1 MEFPENIPGCIL
13 DEIALEGL
21 EGLTISTLWIRLTKR
36 KNFPIA
42 LDDQSKRFIWKII
55 CKNDAVEMFK
65 LAVPRPLLIDYNR
78 YDNLDPE
85 LEIICEPETLP
96 EDIYPVAAVEDKVN
110 GIRGSC
116 ATYNTRKN
124 ITPEAK
130 TLSLEE
136 SVSKYGEQLVLV
148 ACQAAR
154 NVALAGVQTGVLET
168 LAINSYIMLE
178 RIGRSREHGDVTQG
192 RYGLSRLNIP
202 PKSAFYFRKRL
213 LADGLIVKQPISMRV
228 SNRNVLGTLLH
239 LSRFY
244 SLRLPKLLYLIKRL
258 IQILKDSPPHYM
270 LDYPTIRTKLS
281 TSLQLKKIL
290 AASEMRQ
297 YAVVESVPYRFYF
310 PDATIKDWKMRNCD
324 NEKQVK
330 VVRLIDPSIDPEALF
345 QGDEA
350 PPDDGSLYSEGEEE
364 SSSSGILSNAVIQR
378 HHHSIVQQ
386 AYAFVEASGSEGL
399 TQGALAEQLG
409 LSQLDARS
417 TIRVLSRLMMVHC
430 VVKEVKKNRVFLYV
444 SKNHFGA
451 NAIRAQF
458 EQEQQ
463 KIKGLMQVGNES
475 VTDYNQTTT
484 STPSL
489 ASSTNVQLEKDVT
502 LREEEVAEDDGL
514 FRPNV
519 PRGILAEGETISDL
533 THRSLRRVNIILE
546 AIRQHLVIE
555 EIGVL
560 LRLVTAEEAKEGVDA
575 RMDRRSLKRLLAR
588 LSNEGQLKNMRI
600 VLRCG
605 DRERA
610 LNFICQPGVDQNNSV
625 IRSAIDQA
633 KMKLFCLSKHKY
645 SRSTSAKPEKS
656 QLKNEKLEFNDT
668 SVQLDPSL
676 CDSVKQVKE
685 QLLKGQGQGTK
696 SFPFKVVHATNS
708 GRVYGTEPK
717 CIRVKEIHT
726 LLYYLVYGYDGELF
740 SDQAQAR
747 EALRNENPILE
758 GVDDEAFENLPDI
771 YKTKLGWQTFIEP
784 LPAHSGWPS
793 GWSFLCDILLR
804 LPLSIFLKVVN
815 ITYQIEGLET
825 YLKHPIKQYVLL
837 KHLPMDIRQGLIYA
851 RKYIFSVHEII
862 TNMVYLGLAQFGP
875 HSLKEK
881 DQVFIYLNRKTTIMD
896 TTTSNPGYHHIT
908 RDMEYEKKTFIFE
921 SMEDV
926 EKYWY
931 EVWTICSNTLLGSV
945 STVAGQSITLEML
958 RKKPAMIEAMRMR
971 EPHEAPLLDTG
982 EVPGDHLGAAGFDSA
997 FFAHL
1002 KRNWTYNKAT
1012 TMINRLEL
1020 QVKKTGTGGKADKSP
1035 QTKTSNLAAAPGR
1048 LASLRDNA
1056 IRFTQCTTQ
1065 DGTNLTIPVTLVD
1078 NANPTRGQ
1086 KRKRHDSKK
1095 SSPTVG
1101 WSKVGPKKTRV
1112 STKPASKT
1120 RVVKPR
1126 KQKGPRRP
1134 YYDEKDRQALL
1145 LMRRLRV
1152 TWSAMED
1159 SFLLMC
1165 KVAGTYIHGSL
1176 RHSVPFIVV
1185 RDCLHE
1191 TYPESRNKTSR
1202 ACQRRVAYMMR
1213 NPTTE
1218 YQVVNAYQEL
1228 EQDPEIEAV
1237 SGGGPI
1243 TKEDRKHGVEKTEE
1257 LIVTRFRKLLE
1268 YLKPRYSQ
1276 GGNSSAIPGL
1286 KLPDTIEEFH
1296 QQYELTYS
1304 LANLRHRRPIL
1315 EVNNVVDVNCNVVYN
1330 VIHSSMC
1337 TTEDKT
1343 AWGFHLFNIYQQYPD
1358 NLVRST
1364 LAKMKNDMMI
1374 AQRKRSLVRN
1384 KKFSEM
1390 PLSAVPYKLSITY
1403 IHLFLSRYQ
1412 YPVFH
1417 RSYQRLRSIIAE
1429 KEKVPQDNQDWSG
1442 VEVSRIHEG
1451 GNAAMVVSLF
1461 AIGMARFR
1469 FTIPE
1474 QIIIFDPKLKD
1485 HPEEFDNL
1493 IKRYNNWVKDVDAA
1507 AQNASKEDRAQI
1519 QRRRLGMTSA
1529 AASNAVAAIPKL
1541 MSTTM
1546 IMDNEESNQAPT
1558 GTRGSSESVSTL
1570 SMDRTQNQLIMR
1582 TASRIGLHMLRED
1595 MTQDSQLP
1603 GQSAPH
1609 IQQEH
1614 FVINSC
1620 KVFVDVILPES
1631 EHEGWL
1637 FISPKK
1643 KQEIIDSIPTTVPFA
1658 DTVSEQ
1664 SFLDLYDQHKLSQ
1677 SVKQDAIRVLQL
1689 ITSKKEMGIVVSE
1702 LPYIVGSLSDSSCT
1716 LDQHISFM
1724 VDSRV
1729 IQKVG
1734 VVAQRFVAIQHIDP
1748 WVIKSFRLLRSGK
1761 EKLEPFNSA
1770 HMVAKQN
1777 DDKSEPKAQTEEVKI
1792 SVSEE
1797 ISKEET
1803 SSMPAETKGNA
1814 GESQQQSQMEEEME
1828 TCQPGESRDEGT
1840 TSVIPAGTVSESANE
1855 VVPGRRKR
1863 TLPSFHHSS
1872 KKSRTVDSLG
1882 SNDRVDLL
1890 VMVKPWVKIDG
1901 GLNRRVL
1908 DRLLGGLL
1916 SHVLLKPGSNMGQL
1930 AERFH
1935 PALQPFQTREL
1946 LELLEK
1952 IGCVEFYGIRK
1963 TGKAG
1968 LFAART
1974 TLEIVPLDRFAR
1986 DQDIY
1991 VDPKSEAILRLG
2003 EFIGEKKYEKDYIP
2017 KCSCHNNVET

>member
-1 MEFPENIPGCIL
+1 MEFPENIPGNIL

-21 EGLTISTLWIRLTKR
+21 EGVTISTLWIRLTKR
-36 KNFPIA
+36 KSFSLA
-42 LDDQSKRFIWKII
+42 LDEHSKRFIWKII
-55 CKNDAVEMFK
+55 CKNDSIEMFC
-65 LAVPRPLLIDYNR
+65 LEVPRPPLIDYNR
-78 YDNLDPE
+78 YDNVDPE
-85 LEIICEPETLP
+85 LEIICEPEALP
-96 EDIYPVAAVEDKVN
+96 EDIYPVAAVEDKAN

-116 ATYNTRKN
+116 ATYHTRQN
-124 ITPEAK
+124 ITAAARGL
-130 TLSLEE
+130 TLEE
-136 SVSKYGEQLVLV
+136 AISKHGEQLVLV
-148 ACQAAR
+148 ACQASR
-154 NVALAGVQTGVLET
+154 NVVLAGVQTGVLET
-168 LAINSYIMLE
+168 LAINSYVMLE

-192 RYGLSRLNIP
+192 RHGLSRLNIQ

-213 LADGLIVKQPISMRV
+213 LADGLIVKQPISMRIG
-228 SNRNVLGTLLH
+228 NRNVLGTLLH
-239 LSRFY
+239 LTRFY
-244 SLRLPKLLYLIKRL
+244 SLRLPKLLDLIKRL
-258 IQILKDSPPHYM
+258 IQILKAPPHYM
-270 LDYPTIRTKLS
+270 LDYQTIRTKLN
-281 TSLQLKKIL
+281 TSCQLKKIL

-297 YAVVESVPYRFYF
+297 YAVVESVPYRTYY

-330 VVRLIDPSIDPEALF
+330 IVKLIDPNIDPEALF

-364 SSSSGILSNAVIQR
+364 GSSSGILSNAVVQR
-378 HHHSIVQQ
+378 HHHSIAQQ

-417 TIRVLSRLMMVHC
+417 TIRSLTRLLMVDC
-430 VVKEVKKNRVFLYV
+430 IVKEVKKTRFFLYV
-444 SKNHFGA
+444 AKNHFGS

-463 KIKGLMQVGNES
+463 KIKGLMQASNEVGS
-475 VTDYNQTTT
+475 D
-484 STPSL
+484 
-489 ASSTNVQLEKDVT
+489 ASSSTSLPFFPSPNVQLEKDVT
-502 LREEEVAEDDGL
+502 LRHEEVEEDDGL

-560 LRLVTAEEAKEGVDA
+560 LRLITAEEAKEGVDA

-610 LNFICQPGVDQNNSV
+610 LNFICQPGIDQNNSV

-633 KMKLFCLSKHKY
+633 KMKLFCMSKHKY
-645 SRSTSAKPEKS
+645 NRNTAAKAEKTQS
-656 QLKNEKLEFNDT
+656 KSDKLEFNDN
-668 SVQLDPSL
+668 SVPLDTSL

-685 QLLKGQGQGTK
+685 QLPKGQVQGSK
-696 SFPFKVVHATNS
+696 SFPFKFVHGTNS
-708 GRVYGTEPK
+708 GKVYGTEPK
-717 CIRVKEIHT
+717 CVRARQIHT
-726 LLYYLVYGYDGELF
+726 LLYYLVYGYDGELI
-740 SDQAQAR
+740 SDQTQAR
-747 EALRNENPILE
+747 EMLRTQNPVLN
-758 GVDDEAFENLPDI
+758 GLDDEMFDDLPDI
-771 YKTKLGWQTFIEP
+771 YKTELGWQTFIEP
-784 LPAHSGWPS
+784 LPEHKGWPC

-804 LPLSIFLKVVN
+804 LPVSIFLKVVN
-815 ITYQIEGLET
+815 ITYQIDGLEA
-825 YLKHPIKQYVLL
+825 YIKHPIKQYVLL
-837 KHLPMDIRQGLIYA
+837 KHLPMDLRQGLIFA
-851 RKYIFSVHEII
+851 RKYIFSVHEVI
-862 TNMVYLGLAQFGP
+862 TNLVYLGLAQFGP

-881 DQVFIYLNRKTTIMD
+881 DQVFIYLNRKTTLMD

-908 RDMEYEKKTFIFE
+908 RDMEYEKKTFVFD
-921 SMEDV
+921 SMEHV

-931 EVWTICSNTLLGSV
+931 EVQTICYNTLLGSL

-1002 KRNWTYNKAT
+1002 KRNWTYNKST
-1012 TMINRLEL
+1012 TMINRLEM
-1020 QVKKTGTGGKADKSP
+1020 QVKKTGNGSKTAKSP
-1035 QTKTSNLAAAPGR
+1035 QTKTSNPSTAPGR

-1056 IRFTQCTTQ
+1056 VRFTQCTTQ
-1065 DGTNLTIPVTLVD
+1065 DGTNLTIPVTVVE
-1078 NANPTRGQ
+1078 NETNPRSI
-1086 KRKRHDSKK
+1086 KRKRNDSKN
-1095 SSPTVG
+1095 STPTVR
-1101 WSKVGPKKTRV
+1101 WSKVGPKRSKV
-1112 STKPASKT
+1112 STKPASKV

-1126 KQKGPRRP
+1126 KKRGPRRP

-1228 EQDPEIEAV
+1228 EQDPEIEVV

-1243 TKEDRKHGVEKTEE
+1243 TKEDRKNHGVEKTEE
-1257 LIVTRFRKLLE
+1257 LIIARFRKLLE

-1286 KLPDTIEEFH
+1286 KLPNTIEEFH

-1304 LANLRHRRPIL
+1304 LANLRHRRPIS
-1315 EVNNVVDVNCNVVYN
+1315 EVNNVVDVNVSVVYN

-1337 TTEDKT
+1337 TTEDK
-1343 AWGFHLFNIYQQYPD
+1343 ASWGFHLFNIYQQYPD

-1364 LAKMKNDMMI
+1364 LARMKNDMMI
-1374 AQRKRSLVRN
+1374 AQRKRAISLIRN

-1417 RSYQRLRSIIAE
+1417 CSYHRLRAILDE
-1429 KEKVPQDNQDWSG
+1429 KQKIPPVSQDWPG

-1461 AIGMARFR
+1461 AIGMARLR
-1469 FTIPE
+1469 FVIPD

-1485 HPEEFDNL
+1485 HPEEYDNL
-1493 IKRYNNWVKDVDAA
+1493 IKRYNNWVKDVDTA
-1507 AQNASKEDRAQI
+1507 AQNVNKEDRAQI
-1519 QRRRLGMTSA
+1519 QRRRLGMTTA
-1529 AASNAVAAIPKL
+1529 AATSAIAAIPKL
-1541 MSTTM
+1541 MSTT
-1546 IMDNEESNQAPT
+1546 DVAA
-1558 GTRGSSESVSTL
+1558 SVSHEEFVQPTL
-1570 SMDRTQNQLIMR
+1570 HETSISAFETITGASNDRTQNQLIMR

-1595 MTQDSQLP
+1595 ITQDT
-1603 GQSAPH
+1603 QSHNNQSTPH

-1620 KVFVDVILPES
+1620 KVYVDLSLPES
-1631 EHEGWL
+1631 SSEGWL

-1643 KQEIIDSIPTTVPFA
+1643 KQEIIDTIPTTVPFSHTLPDQA
-1658 DTVSEQ
+1658 YEQ
-1664 SFLDLYDQHKLSQ
+1664 LYDRMECSESAKD
-1677 SVKQDAIRVLQL
+1677 DAATILQL
-1689 ITSKKEMGIVVSE
+1689 ITSKKEMGIIASE
-1702 LPYIVGSLSDSSCT
+1702 LPHIVGDLDDPSFTLEQHMSLLTQS
-1716 LDQHISFM
+1716 QI
-1724 VDSRV
+1724 V
-1729 IQKVG
+1729 QKVG
-1734 VVAQRFVAIQHIDP
+1734 VVAQRFVSIYHIDP

-1761 EKLEPFNSA
+1761 EKLEPFNDDYIPSRKNDEKSQPEEIQ
-1770 HMVAKQN
+1770 MVETAPETKQ
-1777 DDKSEPKAQTEEVKI
+1777 DPDESQRQSQTEETEAYQ
-1792 SVSEE
+1792 SED
-1797 ISKEET
+1797 IHIEET
-1803 SSMPAETKGNA
+1803 PPVTA
-1814 GESQQQSQMEEEME
+1814 
-1828 TCQPGESRDEGT
+1828 D
-1840 TSVIPAGTVSESANE
+1840 GTVAESTYEA
-1855 VVPGRRKR
+1855 VSGRRKR
-1863 TLPSFHHSS
+1863 KVSTYFPPS
-1872 KKSRTVDSLG
+1872 KKSHTVDNLG
-1882 SNDRVDLL
+1882 TKDRIDLL

-1916 SHVLLKPGSNMGQL
+1916 SHVLLKPGSNIGQL

-1946 LELLEK
+1946 VEILEK
-1952 IGCVEFYGIRK
+1952 IGCVEFYGIKK

-1968 LFAART
+1968 PFAART
-1974 TLEIVPLDRFAR
+1974 TLEIVALDRFAR

-1991 VDPKSEAILRLG
+1991 VDPKTEAILRLG
-2003 EFIGEKKYEKDYIP
+2003 EFIGDKKYEKDYIP
-2017 KCSCHNNVET
+2017 KCSCHSNADS